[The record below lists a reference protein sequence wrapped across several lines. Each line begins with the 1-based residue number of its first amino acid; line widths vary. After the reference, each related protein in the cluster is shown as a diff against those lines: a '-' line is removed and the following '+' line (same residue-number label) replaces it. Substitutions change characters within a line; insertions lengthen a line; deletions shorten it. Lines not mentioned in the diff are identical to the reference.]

1 MGSMPG
7 RVGLDKGPFRLYRKG
22 MGRFFLAGLLLAAA
36 SLPLRAEDDAQAQTI
51 LNNMLTAEMAKD
63 FNAFLADADDHL
75 RAALSP
81 EQFEVSA
88 NSVGTRLNG
97 GYDLTFLGELNQT
110 GYEVYLYRI
119 RYKDGTDDTLVTLGM
134 KEGKVAGI
142 LFH

>member
-1 MGSMPG
+1 MRR
-7 RVGLDKGPFRLYRKG
+7 RVLFDKRAHPFYRKG
-22 MGRFFLAGLLLAAA
+22 MRRFFLAGLLLAAA
-36 SLPLRAEDDAQAQTI
+36 SLPLRAEDDAQAQAI

-63 FNAFLADADDHL
+63 YAAFIADADDHMK
-75 RAALSP
+75 AAISTA
-81 EQFEVSA
+81 QFEASSE
-88 NSVGTRLNG
+88 NVGARLKG